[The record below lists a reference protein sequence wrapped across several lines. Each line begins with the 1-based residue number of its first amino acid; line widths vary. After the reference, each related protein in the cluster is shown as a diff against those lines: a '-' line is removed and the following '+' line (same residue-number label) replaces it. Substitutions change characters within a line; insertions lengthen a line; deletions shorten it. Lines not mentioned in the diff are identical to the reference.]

1 MLGTWWDDVVYEVKN
16 TAMSL
21 LVAYKPTSP
30 RERELLDL
38 LEAKVES
45 LNPANLYE
53 FLSTLYR
60 VRDHEPVSEG
70 FKNLVDEVIQKTSR
84 LVRKHFEYE
93 DTEEDEF

>member
-1 MLGTWWDDVVYEVKN
+1 MLRTWWDDVVYEVKN

-21 LVAYKPTSP
+21 LTAYKPTSP

-38 LEAKVES
+38 LEAKTMN
-45 LNPANLYE
+45 LTPANLYE

-60 VRDHEPVSEG
+60 IRDHEPVSED

-93 DTEEDEF
+93 DMEEEF